1 MTFGIQRLE
10 GNRGRSRN
18 VQSEGQFVKCPY
30 CAVTLFVNELT
41 RNLDVCKECNH
52 HFPMNAK
59 RRIAATVDPET
70 FKPMFTE
77 LESLDPLEFTA
88 NRSYAERLG
97 EARKKVALNDAILA
111 GRAEIHGVPCA
122 IGATDC
128 TFMMGSMGSVL
139 GEVVSRLLEYATLNG
154 LPAII
159 ISGSGGGA
167 RMDEGIL
174 SLMQMAKTSAAIGRH
189 QQAGRPFISVLTDP
203 TFGGVSASFAMLGD
217 VIIAEPR
224 ARVGFAGPRVIRQT
238 TNIDLPPGFQEA
250 GFLKAHGQIDMVTE
264 RKEIP
269 AVLAKVMCYLTGKPL
284 PEGLNKMPPEAVTA

>member
-30 CAVTLFVNELT
+30 CAVTLFINELM
-41 RNLDVCKECNH
+41 RNLEVCKECNH
-52 HFPMNAK
+52 HFPMSAR
-59 RRIAATVDPET
+59 RRIAATVDPDSFT
-70 FKPMFTE
+70 PMFLE

-88 NRSYAERLG
+88 NRSYAERLK
-97 EARKKVALNDAILA
+97 EAKKKVGLNDAILA
-111 GRAEIHGVPCA
+111 GKGEILGLPCA
-122 IGATDC
+122 IAATDC
-128 TFMMGSMGSVL
+128 TFMMGSMGSLV
-139 GEVVSRLLEYATLNG
+139 GEVVARLIEYATEHG

-167 RMDEGIL
+167 SMDEGIL

-189 QQAGRPFISVLTDP
+189 QAAARPYISVLTDP

-238 TNIDLPPGFQEA
+238 TNIELPPGFQGA
-250 GFLKAHGQIDMVTE
+250 GFLKAHGQVDLIVE
-264 RKEIP
+264 RKDIP
-269 AVLAKVMCYLTGKPL
+269 AMLAKMICYLTGKPL
-284 PEGLNKMPPEAVTA
+284 PEGLCKPAPDAVTA

>member
-10 GNRGRSRN
+10 GNRGRARN

-30 CAVTLFVNELT
+30 CAVTLFINELT

-52 HFPMNAK
+52 HFPMSAQ
-59 RRIAATVDPET
+59 RRIAVTADPET
-70 FKPMFTE
+70 FQPMFQDLT
-77 LESLDPLEFTA
+77 SCDPLEFTG
-88 NRSYAERLG
+88 NRSYAERLA
-97 EARKKVALNDAILA
+97 EARKKVGLNDAILA
-111 GRAEIHGVPCA
+111 GKAEILGLPCA
-122 IGATDC
+122 LAATDC
-128 TFMMGSMGSVL
+128 TFMMGSMGSLL
-139 GEVVSRLLEYATLNG
+139 GEVVTRIVEFATANA
-154 LPAII
+154 LPAIV

-217 VIIAEPR
+217 VIMAEPR

-238 TNIDLPPGFQEA
+238 TNIELPPGFQEA
-250 GFLKAHGQIDMVTE
+250 GFLKQHGQIDMVVE
-264 RKEIP
+264 RKDIP
-269 AVLAKVMCYLTGKPL
+269 PTLAKLICYLTDKPL
-284 PEGLNKMPPEAVTA
+284 PDSLFKAPPETVTA